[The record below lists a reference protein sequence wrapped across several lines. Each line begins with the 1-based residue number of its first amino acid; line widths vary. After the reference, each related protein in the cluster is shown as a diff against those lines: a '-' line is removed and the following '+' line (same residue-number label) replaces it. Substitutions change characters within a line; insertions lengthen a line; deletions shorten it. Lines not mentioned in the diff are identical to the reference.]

1 MTIEN
6 DLKERIKELTCLYE
20 VSSIIVNNDYKELDK
35 TLYSIALSVRRA
47 LQFNDDTIVEIH
59 SGPFH
64 LISSALP
71 RKSVTIESDI
81 KIFNEPKGFIII
93 HYPANKFKKEDFL
106 KEEIILLKTVAV
118 NIGDLLERAAIRENE
133 AVVKRKMEHAD
144 RLSILGEITAG
155 IAHELNTPLANILG
169 FAELLKNKE
178 NLDLQNAKD
187 IDKIIN
193 SAIYSREVVKKL
205 MFFACEMPQ
214 NMTEVNIVPVV
225 TEAMNLLESTLTKN
239 EIRYTLQLPKEEV
252 LLKVDTIQLTQVI
265 FNLVLNAI
273 YFSPKNGMI
282 ILKMTQTPNKIILK
296 IADEG
301 PGINPE
307 NTIKIFQPFFTTK
320 GVGNGSGLGLSVVHG
335 IIKGHRGSIDYK
347 PNTPT
352 GSIFTITFPKIQ

>member
-1 MTIEN
+1 MTIEK

-35 TLYSIALSVRRA
+35 TLYSIALSLRRA
-47 LQFNDDTIVEIH
+47 LQYDNNTIVEIH

-71 RKSVTIESDI
+71 RNSVTIERDI
-81 KIFNEPKGFIII
+81 KVFNEPKGSIII
-93 HYPANKFKKEDFL
+93 HYPASKYKKDDFL

-118 NIGDLLERAAIRENE
+118 NIGDLLERAAIHENE

-169 FAELLKNKE
+169 FAELLKSKE
-178 NLDLQNAKD
+178 NTDNQSSKD
-187 IDKIIN
+187 IEKIIN

-214 NMTEVNIVPVV
+214 NMTQVDIIPVV
-225 TEAMNLLESTLTKN
+225 SDAMNLLEATFTKN
-239 EIRYTLQLPKEEV
+239 EVKYKVQLPKEEV

-273 YFSPKNGMI
+273 YFSPKNGLI
-282 ILKMTQTPNKIILK
+282 KLRVSQTTKKIVLK

-301 PGINPE
+301 PGIKQE
-307 NTIKIFQPFFTTK
+307 NVDKIFQPFFTTK

-335 IIKGHRGSIDYK
+335 IIKGHRGTIDYK
-347 PNTPT
+347 SNNPS
-352 GSIFTITFPKIQ
+352 GSIFTITFPKKQ